1 MKRLGVVLA
10 IAGLALAIVLFVRG
24 DVGSIVALVV
34 AAGPGLVLAALAHIL
49 PMIANAEAWRRLL
62 PGRERPGLQ
71 VLTLAT
77 WVRES
82 VNSLL
87 PVARIGGEIA
97 SYRIIR
103 HHVARRSD
111 VAASLIADMTIS
123 VLSQASFALF
133 GLALL
138 LGIGQM
144 STAFTQLLVGVAG
157 MLVLGSGF
165 LFAQRKGVLGGAMR
179 ALDGVF
185 AGRLGFARA
194 HSLRLDQA
202 LRLVY
207 ARHRDLAS
215 CFAWQTVGWMLGA
228 TEIWLA
234 LYFLGVKHGVL
245 DAIVIEALIQ
255 AVSSAAFVV
264 PGALGVQESAF
275 VLVGSALGID
285 ATTALALATARR
297 LRDAII
303 FFPGLIVWQRTESRG
318 RLGKPRGAAQSH

>member
-1 MKRLGVVLA
+1 MKHLGGVLA
-10 IAGLALAIVLFVRG
+10 MAGLALAIALFMRA

-34 AAGPGLVLAALAHIL
+34 TAGPGLVLAALAHIL
-49 PMIANAEAWRRLL
+49 PMVANAEAWRRLL
-62 PGRERPGLQ
+62 PGPRPGLP

-103 HHVARRSD
+103 HHAARRID
-111 VAASLIADMTIS
+111 VAASLIADMTLS
-123 VLSQASFALF
+123 VLSQATFALF

-144 STAFTQLLVGVAG
+144 SSAFTQISVAVAG

-165 LFAQRKGVLGGAMR
+165 LLAQRKGVLGGATR
-179 ALDGVF
+179 ALDGLF
-185 AGRLGFARA
+185 AGRLGLAHA
-194 HSLRLDQA
+194 HSLRLDHA

-207 ARHRDLAS
+207 ARRRDLVS
-215 CFAWQTVGWMLGA
+215 CFAWQIAGWMLGA

-234 LYFLGVKHGVL
+234 LHFLGAKRGVL
-245 DAIVIEALIQ
+245 DAVVIEALIQ

-264 PGALGVQESAF
+264 PGALGVQEAAF
-275 VLVGSALGID
+275 VLIGSALGID
-285 ATTALALATARR
+285 ATIALALATARR

-303 FFPGLIVWQRTESRG
+303 FFPGLIVWQRTEIRG
-318 RLGKPRGAAQSH
+318 RVAKPKGAPQSH